1 MRLFFAE
8 NLFANECAVC
18 ALVTR
23 LCAAVFNYVRFTV
36 GNRRNAISI
45 SDIMAIGTIC
55 AWIKTNGNLRDSHR
69 CVSIPVTCRYLK
81 FRQKHWI
88 VCKSRMVSIDVTRV
102 CFVLR
107 KWWRKRCDRI
117 YSSWENLF
125 SEWTSCGE
133 VFLSRLLTISLLL
146 LRHYWIG
153 AKQTSKNVG
162 FRRRRNWNYHGRMDS
177 HRFRDEKK
185 EDGLAVEAK
194 IVCRR

>member
-69 CVSIPVTCRYLK
+69 CVSIPVTCIWNFDKNTELCVNREW
-81 FRQKHWI
+81 FRLMWRAFALFYA
-88 VCKSRMVSIDVTRV
+88 SDEENDVIEFIPV
-102 CFVLR
+102 EKICSVNEPVAVKCF
-107 KWWRKRCDRI
+107 WADC
-117 YSSWENLF
+117 S
-125 SEWTSCGE
+125 
-133 VFLSRLLTISLLL
+133 
-146 LRHYWIG
+146 
-153 AKQTSKNVG
+153 
-162 FRRRRNWNYHGRMDS
+162 
-177 HRFRDEKK
+177 RFR
-185 EDGLAVEAK
+185 
-194 IVCRR
+194 CCC